1 MNARPAT
8 MRTFEPSA
16 RVGIALLRVFLG
28 IVFLAH
34 GSQKL
39 FVFGIAGTT
48 GAFAQMGVPL
58 PALSAT
64 LATIAEVLGGIAL
77 IFGVLT
83 RIGAFVLAIE
93 MFFAIVLVRA
103 KGGFFAPRGAEY
115 ELTLFV
121 ALVAIVLS
129 GPGAYALD
137 ELFAK
142 RRVPR
147 G

>member
-1 MNARPAT
+1 MP
-8 MRTFEPSA
+8 RT

-48 GAFAQMGVPL
+48 GAFTQMRVPL
-58 PALSAT
+58 PALLAT
-64 LATIAEVLGGIAL
+64 LATIFEVFGGIAL
-77 IFGVLT
+77 ILGVLT
-83 RIGAFVLAIE
+83 RIGAVLLAIE

-115 ELTLFV
+115 ELTLFI
-121 ALVAIVLS
+121 ALVAILLS

-137 ELFAK
+137 EVLAK
-142 RRVPR
+142 RRVLR